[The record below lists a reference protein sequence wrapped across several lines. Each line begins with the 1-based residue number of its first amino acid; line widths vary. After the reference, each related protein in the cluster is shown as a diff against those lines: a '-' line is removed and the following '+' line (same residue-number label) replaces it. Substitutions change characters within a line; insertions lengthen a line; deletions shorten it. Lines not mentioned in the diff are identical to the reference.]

1 MKQPHL
7 KGERKKYIKRFAP
20 CFGTNSYVLTIV
32 DGPRMDSIGRWCAL
46 AMLQP
51 NSRPSRRCGN
61 VYKCLGNAYCSKS
74 LNLQNGYCIPI
85 DIYVYISYTVQKLI
99 LSNSIYTMMFIFV
112 VLGTILFFQP
122 YPNKSMKWQMSFEP
136 RNCWKVL
143 HQDSESAAQLPL
155 TSEALM
161 TLFSETLQ
169 V

>member
-1 MKQPHL
+1 MTSAWFP
-7 KGERKKYIKRFAP
+7 KGTIETTWNNHTWKEREKNTSKDFPGWTASP
-20 CFGTNSYVLTIV
+20 GGVH
-32 DGPRMDSIGRWCAL
+32 W
-46 AMLQP
+46 
-51 NSRPSRRCGN
+51 RCCNRTAGHQGG
-61 VYKCLGNAYCSKS
+61 VEMWTKCLGNAYCSKS

-85 DIYVYISYTVQKLI
+85 DIYVYISYTVRKQI

-161 TLFSETLQ
+161 TWFSETLQ